1 MSNKLEHPLVFGFV
15 AGIIAYMFIRL
26 DKKADENKRF
36 SLKYPVLVGLMV
48 WFAAYY
54 FQNMVQVPTVN
65 IMAPLSQ
72 VAGAMAAE
80 DIFMDDI

>member
-15 AGIIAYMFIRL
+15 AGVIAYMFIRL
-26 DKKADENKRF
+26 DKKADEGKRL

-54 FQNMVQVPTVN
+54 FQNMVTQTVN
-65 IMAPLSQ
+65 IAAPLAQ
-72 VAGAMAAE
+72 IGGALIGE
-80 DIFMDDI
+80 DIFMDD